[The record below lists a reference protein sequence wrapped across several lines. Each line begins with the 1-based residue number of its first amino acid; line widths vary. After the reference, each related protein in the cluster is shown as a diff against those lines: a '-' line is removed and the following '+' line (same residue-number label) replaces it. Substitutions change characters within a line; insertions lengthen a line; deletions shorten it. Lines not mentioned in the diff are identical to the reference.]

1 MHVTLVLLLLLL
13 LDVTTQH
20 VHVLLLHA
28 YYMLL
33 LCTWLPPPVCLAAPQ
48 FSLAASLNPLG
59 AQAFYVQMC
68 TSQTSLCL
76 PKQKHSG
83 QTPLQILCLVLVLH
97 LTAQLLCRYLFC
109 VLLIFVKLSP
119 SAASNCTTSVQV
131 TQLFQLRGCHNAE
144 FTSAHRVDTEQILR
158 GGLHQ
163 GGGRLQGPA
172 LLRQQVFRRGGC

>member
-13 LDVTTQH
+13 LVVTTQH
-20 VHVLLLHA
+20 AQNMLLLHV
-28 YYMLL
+28 YYLLL

-59 AQAFYVQMC
+59 AQAFYVRIC
-68 TSQTSLCL
+68 TSQTCFCL
-76 PKQKHSG
+76 PKQIHSG

-131 TQLFQLRGCHNAE
+131 TQLFP
-144 FTSAHRVDTEQILR
+144 AH
-158 GGLHQ
+158 
-163 GGGRLQGPA
+163 P
-172 LLRQQVFRRGGC
+172 LLLF